1 MAAKNDE
8 HVHHPI
14 CEACGKQ
21 FADTNQ
27 LSTHIDEQHRK
38 KVIHD
43 IIARVD
49 LHTIFFNCLVVFLNI
64 MVIIT
69 SMSCFSINIRSLFN
83 YRI

>member
-38 KVIHD
+38 SDTWQIE
-43 IIARVD
+43 
-49 LHTIFFNCLVVFLNI
+49 IFAS
-64 MVIIT
+64 T
-69 SMSCFSINIRSLFN
+69 
-83 YRI
+83 YRERC